1 MIKEIVLNQKIAN
14 KLYDVLGDNKV
25 AIDYQSRVNQ
35 HKSKNNIISKDDVVL
50 TDENGNYIQWGE
62 IMSNHTGNIS
72 TLVKMILL
80 TVLPYIIAD
89 SQTQDQV
96 VSIILAITGF
106 LIAYI
111 DAKYPNSLSFLD
123 NEDIIPQTEEAPVG
137 EIRQPII
144 LNEEYVEPI
153 PDTTETNDDG
163 C

>member
-1 MIKEIVLNQKIAN
+1 
-14 KLYDVLGDNKV
+14 
-25 AIDYQSRVNQ
+25 
-35 HKSKNNIISKDDVVL
+35 
-50 TDENGNYIQWGE
+50 
-62 IMSNHTGNIS
+62 MSNHTGNIS

-111 DAKYPNSLSFLD
+111 DAKYPNTLSFLD
-123 NEDIIPQTEEAPVG
+123 NDDIMPQTDEAPVG

-153 PDTTETNDDG
+153 PDTEETNDDG